1 MSRVPPIHKQEQAEA
16 AVLAQVIA
24 ELARII
30 DRQGDRLYAL
40 EKRQRLRDL
49 EEERA

>member
-1 MSRVPPIHKQEQAEA
+1 MCSVPPHDPRKQAEA

-30 DRQGDRLYAL
+30 DRQGDRLYAI
-40 EKRQRLRDL
+40 EERLRDL
-49 EEERA
+49 DEEERA